1 MSAPTWTKDAAIL
14 EFINE
19 IRRFFEGGC
28 PREKL
33 FVSPRTNFSLAGSE
47 IQRGQRLRERLK
59 DQFIIHKKFPRQQV
73 LRLKHIEAVEN
84 RRYDDGYFFCLNVYA
99 DRSRLLG
106 FLYVSRNDPAFLKA
120 RVVEHVENT
129 VPEVFRPAVIL
140 AQQIVNA
147 NKPFVR
153 GETVQA
159 LFVKGV

>member
-1 MSAPTWTKDAAIL
+1 MRSLFSADVRRTKIP
-14 EFINE
+14 F
-19 IRRFFEGGC
+19 
-28 PREKL
+28 
-33 FVSPRTNFSLAGSE
+33 AGSE
-47 IQRGQRLRERLK
+47 VQRGQRLRERLE
-59 DQFIIHKKFPRQQV
+59 DQFVVHEEFPRQQI

-84 RRYDDGYFFCLNVYA
+84 RRYYDRDLFGLNVSA

-129 VPEVFRPAVIL
+129 VPDVFRPAVIL